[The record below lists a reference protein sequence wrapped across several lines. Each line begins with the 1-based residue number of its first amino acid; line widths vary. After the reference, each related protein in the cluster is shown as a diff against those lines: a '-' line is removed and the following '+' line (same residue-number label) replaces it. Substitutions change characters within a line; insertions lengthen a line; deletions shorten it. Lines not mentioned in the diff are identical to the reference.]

1 MAVPLSS
8 AAELMVHVGVTEDP
22 GRDTGPGSF
31 EGGFSSDNGGEDF
44 GFLNSVPV
52 GADDEIQ
59 VRNCV
64 ETKTVFVGVG
74 YAHGL
79 MWRKSPSLVNSKKN
93 KEMTRLCE

>member
-1 MAVPLSS
+1 
-8 AAELMVHVGVTEDP
+8 MVDVGVTEDHA
-22 GRDTGPGSF
+22 RDTGPGSF

-59 VRNCV
+59 VRHCV

-79 MWRKSPSLVNSKKN
+79 LRRKSLSLVNSKQN
-93 KEMTRLCE
+93 TEMVRLCE